1 VRFEVGA
8 WSKGSLGTT
17 LSKWLAIQAFVGLS
31 LICIGVYIVIAL
43 ALSQRQDTTLD
54 QKQDA
59 VRSILME
66 GNRRH
71 SPEELQHLLRDVLA
85 GHAEMSLRIK
95 KDPGGIFAAHGATAS
110 GPEHSGRR
118 LKLRSFEV
126 DVEASAAGQPPG
138 TVSLELVLDPKADDA
153 LLSFLAGTLGCAAL
167 FGSIVVS
174 YGAFRL
180 VRKGMLPIHRLVEQ
194 TRALTVNELERRLD
208 GTGQPTELQPLI
220 EQFNELLHRLSDAY
234 RQMEA
239 FNADVA
245 HELNTPLSNLISS
258 CELTLRRERS
268 ADDMR
273 EVLGSNLEDLRRM
286 AGIVADMLFLSMAD
300 RAPNIRRAPIESLSA
315 LVHEVIEYHE
325 ASIQE
330 EGLKTEV
337 RGDSPASVDE
347 RLLRRAI
354 SNLLGNATRYAE
366 RDSTI
371 TIEIQRLVDGVVSI
385 GVSNLGPTIE
395 AEHLPRLFDRF
406 YRVDPA
412 RAYAERNHGLGLSIV
427 AAIARM
433 HGGTTFA
440 RSGYGATSIGLT
452 LNS

>member
-1 VRFEVGA
+1 MGA
-8 WSKGSLGTT
+8 WSKGSLGET

-43 ALSQRQDTTLD
+43 ALSQRQDITLD

-66 GNRRH
+66 GSRRH

-95 KDPGGIFAAHGATAS
+95 EDPGGIFAAPAHGAAAS
-110 GPEHSGRR
+110 EPDRSSRR
-118 LKLRSFEV
+118 LKLRSFDV
-126 DVEASAAGQPPG
+126 SVEASADGQPPG
-138 TVSLELVLDPKADDA
+138 KVSLELILDPKADDA

-180 VRKGMLPIHRLVEQ
+180 VRKGMLPIHRLVDQ
-194 TRALTVNELERRLD
+194 TRSLTVSELERRLD

-268 ADDMR
+268 EEEMR

-286 AGIVADMLFLSMAD
+286 AGIVGDMLFLSMAD
-300 RAPNIRRAPIESLSA
+300 RAPNIRRAPIESLAA

-337 RGDSPASVDE
+337 RGDCPASVDE

-371 TIEIQRLVDGVVSI
+371 TIEIRRSVDGVVSI
-385 GVSNLGPTIE
+385 GVSNLGPAIS

-412 RAYAERNHGLGLSIV
+412 RAFAERNHGLGLSIV

-433 HGGTTFA
+433 HGGSTFA
-440 RSGYGATSIGLT
+440 RSGYGATCIGLT
-452 LNS
+452 LNE

>member
-1 VRFEVGA
+1 VRFDVGG

-31 LICIGVYIVIAL
+31 AICIGIYVVIAL

-59 VRSILME
+59 VRSILTE
-66 GNRRH
+66 GSRRH
-71 SPEELQHLLRDVLA
+71 SPEELEHLLRDVLA
-85 GHAEMSLRIK
+85 GHAEMSLRIQD
-95 KDPGGIFAAHGATAS
+95 DPGGIFAAHASAS
-110 GPEHSGRR
+110 GSNRSGRR
-118 LKLRSFEV
+118 FKLRSFV
-126 DVEASAAGQPPG
+126 VAVGASASGQPAG
-138 TVSLELVLDPKADDA
+138 SVSLELALDPRADDA
-153 LLSFLAGTLGCAAL
+153 LLSYLAWTLGCAAL

-194 TRALTVNELERRLD
+194 TRALTVNDLERRLD

-220 EQFNELLHRLSDAY
+220 DQSNELLQRLSDAY
-234 RQMEA
+234 KQMEA

-268 ADDMR
+268 AEEMR

-286 AGIVADMLFLSMAD
+286 AGIVGDMLFLSMAD
-300 RAPNIRRAPIESLSA
+300 RAPNIRRAPVESLSA

-330 EGLKTEV
+330 EGLKTAI
-337 RGDSPASVDE
+337 RGDSATSVDE

-366 RDSTI
+366 RDTTI
-371 TIEIQRLVDGVVSI
+371 TIEIQRSVDGIVSI
-385 GVSNLGPTIE
+385 GISNLGPSIA

-412 RAYAERNHGLGLSIV
+412 RAFAERNHGLGLSIV
-427 AAIARM
+427 SAIARM

-440 RSGYGATSIGLT
+440 RSGYGVTCIGLT
-452 LNS
+452 LRG